1 MLVSMGIAAQDKS
14 LLLMRH
20 GKAEEGSGKP
30 DHDRV
35 LAKRGVRQ
43 GELAGA
49 WLREQ
54 GLVPDL
60 VICSTAVRTRQTW
73 DAVRRGGARAE
84 YVEYRRP
91 VYQGGAESLIET
103 IREDAGDSS
112 IVLVVGHNPTMAEAT
127 AMLTDGDGSAQAH
140 EALAAG
146 GFVTSGIA
154 VLRYSGEWADLEL
167 GTCRLERFHVCRD

>member
-1 MLVSMGIAAQDKS
+1 MGIAAEDKT

-20 GKAEEGSGKP
+20 GKAEEGPGRP

-35 LAKRGVRQ
+35 LSKQGVRQ

-49 WLREQ
+49 WLRTQ

-84 YVEYRRP
+84 YVEFRRP
-91 VYQGGAESLIET
+91 VYEGGAEALVEI

-112 IVLVVGHNPTMAEAT
+112 TVLVVGHNPTMAHAT
-127 AMLTDGDGSAQAH
+127 SLLCDGDGSGPGHA
-140 EALAAG
+140 ALAG
-146 GFVTSGIA
+146 GFGTSGIA
-154 VLRYSGEWADLEL
+154 VLRYSGDWADLEFGSCDL
-167 GTCRLERFHVCRD
+167 DRFHASEA

>member
-1 MLVSMGIAAQDKS
+1 MLMTMGIAAQDKT

-91 VYQGGAESLIET
+91 VYQGGAESLLET

-112 IVLVVGHNPTMAEAT
+112 TVLVVGHNPTMAET
-127 AMLTDGDGSAQAH
+127 TTLLSDGDGSAQAH
-140 EALAAG
+140 EALAG

-154 VLRYSGEWADLEL
+154 VLRYSGEWPDLEF
-167 GTCRLERFHVCRD
+167 GSCKLERFHVCEK